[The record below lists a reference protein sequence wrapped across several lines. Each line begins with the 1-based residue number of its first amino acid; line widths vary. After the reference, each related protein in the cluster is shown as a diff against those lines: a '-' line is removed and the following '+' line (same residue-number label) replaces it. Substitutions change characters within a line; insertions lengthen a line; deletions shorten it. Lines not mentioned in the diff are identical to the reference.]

1 MAFRTRQRA
10 IYSQPLLR
18 LTSPEQWESIA
29 GSRRSAMAKRR
40 RARRPTPQAR
50 EEPTEHKRHAA
61 IWLATLSTVVGIATG
76 MFTLRDQVFPRES
89 GSAQAVSSSAF
100 QQQVGAVCDDVNADD
115 RRRARQVKAIHKQ
128 LRTAKTTTAQRN
140 ALLDGQRQTIARSGD
155 ALASFAA
162 IETPESLRSADR
174 EVKAAWNRNLGRL
187 QSYAERLDR
196 VETRPQLVAALHYLS
211 SLRTPLARDGIKLM
225 SGLRRLGG
233 ANCDL
238 RTPINTKTF
247 PLPPLKQ
254 PKHVNDSAVSGSDSA
269 STGAGNGTG
278 AGTAGT
284 NGTTKTASGGS
295 TGTPGTTG
303 GGAAGG
309 TGAGG
314 VTGGSDGVGS
324 SVGTPGST
332 GGAGNNTGTPGT
344 TGGAGGG
351 DDGGGGG
358 GGGGAE
364 P

>member
-155 ALASFAA
+155 ALASFSA
-162 IETPESLRSADR
+162 IETPESLRAADR

-247 PLPPLKQ
+247 PLPPLKTTRAS
-254 PKHVNDSAVSGSDSA
+254 SASSKTSGTTATSSGASASGSGSGSA
-269 STGAGNGTG
+269 EPAGGESTGTPGTIVGESPKGGDGTTG
-278 AGTAGT
+278 ATDD
-284 NGTTKTASGGS
+284 TASGSGS
-295 TGTPGTTG
+295 TGTPGDTG
-303 GGAAGG
+303 GGGG
-309 TGAGG
+309 
-314 VTGGSDGVGS
+314 
-324 SVGTPGST
+324 P
-332 GGAGNNTGTPGT
+332 PE
-344 TGGAGGG
+344 
-351 DDGGGGG
+351 GGGGG
-358 GGGGAE
+358 GG
-364 P
+364 

>member
-1 MAFRTRQRA
+1 
-10 IYSQPLLR
+10 
-18 LTSPEQWESIA
+18 
-29 GSRRSAMAKRR
+29 MAKGR
-40 RARRPTPQAR
+40 RAPEAAPQESAEPKERRHHPG
-50 EEPTEHKRHAA
+50 
-61 IWLATLSTVVGIATG
+61 IWLATLSTVVGVATG

-89 GSAQAVSSSAF
+89 GSAQAVSASAF
-100 QQQVGAVCDDVNADD
+100 QQQVGGVCDDLNTDD
-115 RRRARQVKAIHKQ
+115 RRRARQVKTIHRR
-128 LRTAKTTTAQRN
+128 LRTARTTISQRN

-155 ALASFAA
+155 ALAAFAA
-162 IETPESLRSADR
+162 IETPKNLRATR
-174 EVKAAWNRNLGRL
+174 RGVKAAWTRNLGRL

-196 VETRPQLVAALHYLS
+196 VETRADLAAAIRYLS
-211 SLRTPLARDGIKLM
+211 SLRTPVAREGVALM
-225 SGLRRLGG
+225 AGLRRLGG

-254 PKHVNDSAVSGSDSA
+254 PKHVNDSAVSSSDSA

-332 GGAGNNTGTPGT
+332 GGAGNSTGTPGT
-344 TGGAGGG
+344 TGGGAGGG
-351 DDGGGGG
+351 DGGGGG
-358 GGGGAE
+358 GGGGA

>member
-1 MAFRTRQRA
+1 
-10 IYSQPLLR
+10 
-18 LTSPEQWESIA
+18 
-29 GSRRSAMAKRR
+29 
-40 RARRPTPQAR
+40 
-50 EEPTEHKRHAA
+50 
-61 IWLATLSTVVGIATG
+61 

-247 PLPPLKQ
+247 PLPPLKTTRAS
-254 PKHVNDSAVSGSDSA
+254 SASSKTSGTTATSSGASASGSGSGSA
-269 STGAGNGTG
+269 EPAGGESTGTPGTIVGESPKGGDGTTG
-278 AGTAGT
+278 ATDDAGS
-284 NGTTKTASGGS
+284 GGGS
-295 TGTPGTTG
+295 TGTPGDTG
-303 GGAAGG
+303 GGGG
-309 TGAGG
+309 
-314 VTGGSDGVGS
+314 
-324 SVGTPGST
+324 P
-332 GGAGNNTGTPGT
+332 PE
-344 TGGAGGG
+344 
-351 DDGGGGG
+351 GGGGG
-358 GGGGAE
+358 GG
-364 P
+364 